1 MKKKAP
7 GSISN
12 PERNARRVLRLTVET
27 VRLLRPEVMA
37 QVMSGCDTTSSNTEQ
52 FPGASKG
59 C

>member
-12 PERNARRVLRLTVET
+12 PERNARRVLRLTAET
-27 VRLLRPEVMA
+27 VRVLRPEAMA
-37 QVMSGCDTTSSNTEQ
+37 RVMSGCDTTSSNTE
-52 FPGASKG
+52 FPQASKG

>member
-12 PERNARRVLRLTVET
+12 PVRNARRVLRLTAET
-27 VRLLRPEVMA
+27 VRLLRPEAMA
-37 QVMSGCDTTSSNTEQ
+37 QVMSGCDTGSNTTEA
-52 FPGASKG
+52 PPVSKV